1 MAAAMASDSDA
12 AVRREVALTLREVPA
27 DQSVPIL
34 VKIAQQ
40 FDGKDRTYLEAFG
53 LGSEGKEAQV
63 YAALKPTWDDAFAWI
78 AWRLHPAAAVSDF
91 KARALDD
98 KLAPDQ
104 RKLMLT
110 AIAFAPGREAAG
122 AMLELAHTKGFPMQD
137 LAKWW
142 LMNRKGN
149 DWKAYD
155 IDGSMKALGIY
166 DPDKVKLV
174 ASPMPPA
181 PANAPQLDLAE
192 IAKLKGDAKRGA
204 TAVATCYTCHHIG
217 ASGVDFGPDLTAYGK
232 QQTTDIL
239 IQAIA
244 QPSQTISHG
253 FEGSEIKTTDGLV
266 ITGMVLSDSDPLIIK
281 CMGGVVQTIPKSR
294 IASLSKMK
302 TSLIYE
308 PSMLGLTPQSIA
320 DIVAYV
326 KSL

>member
-1 MAAAMASDSDA
+1 VRADLSAALHNLSDA
-12 AVRREVALTLREVPA
+12 DARVAALAE
-27 DQSVPIL
+27 
-34 VKIAQQ
+34 IAKR
-40 FDGKDRTYLEAFG
+40 FDGKDRAYLESLG
-53 LGSEGKEAQV
+53 LGAKGVESAV
-63 YAALKPTWDDAFAWI
+63 YLAAKTAMAAGSPDTWNDAFAWI
-78 AWRLHPAAAVSDF
+78 AWRLHPAEAVSDF
-91 KARALDD
+91 KARALND
-98 KLAPDQ
+98 KLTPDQ

-181 PANAPQLDLAE
+181 PVNVPTLDLAQ
-192 IAKLKGDAKRGA
+192 IAALKGDAKNGA
-204 TAVATCYTCHHIG
+204 LAVGACYTCHHIG
-217 ASGVDFGPDLTAYGK
+217 NAGVDFGPDLTTYGK

-244 QPSQTISHG
+244 QPSHTISHG
-253 FEGSEIKTTDGLV
+253 YEGSEIKTTDGLV

-281 CMGGVVQTIPKSR
+281 CMGGVVQTIPQSR
-294 IASLSKMK
+294 IASRSKLK
-302 TSLIYE
+302 TSLMYE
-308 PSMLGLTPQSIA
+308 PNMLGLTPQGIA
-320 DIVAYV
+320 DIVAYL
-326 KSL
+326 KGL